1 MKKCSNCGV
10 ALEKNMNFC
19 PLCGEPVMQES
30 EETPEYIQ
38 VRKRKQEEAFL
49 TDFQRLK
56 PREKRKLIW
65 EIAGIILVSGIII
78 TFIIDFA
85 GSYDLSWSKY
95 PMIICAI
102 LFANISFILRWYHK
116 LVLSLSG
123 SFVST
128 SALLVILDLM
138 NGVTGW
144 GINLGI
150 PLLAVAYII
159 VFLLIINIKAARK
172 RGLNIIAFSLM
183 AAGLLTI
190 CTEGIISIYTVGSLQ
205 LEWSLITM
213 ASVLPIAVLLLF
225 IHYRLKKGT
234 DLKRFFHI

>member
-1 MKKCSNCGV
+1 MKKCTNCGV
-10 ALEKNMNFC
+10 ELEKNMNFC
-19 PLCGEPVMQES
+19 PLCGEPVMREN

-56 PREKRKLIW
+56 PQEKRKLVW
-65 EIAGIILVSGIII
+65 EIAGIILVSGIFI

-85 GSYDLSWSKY
+85 GNYNLSWSKF

-102 LFANISFILRWYHK
+102 LFVNISFILLWYHR
-116 LVLSLSG
+116 LVLSLTG
-123 SFVST
+123 SFLSA
-128 SALLVILDLM
+128 SALLVILDIM

-150 PLLAVAYII
+150 PLLLVAYII
-159 VFLLIINIKAARK
+159 VFLFIVNIKAARK
-172 RGLNIIAFSLM
+172 KGLNIIAFSLI

-190 CTEGIISIYTVGSLQ
+190 CTEGIISLYTVDALQ